1 METARRRSLY
11 PGRMKQLQ
19 QRIER
24 LVAWGNGT
32 LPGRTLVRYAER
44 HGGLIA
50 SGLAYSLLFAFFAG
64 VWTLFSILGLV
75 VSGNQDLLG
84 QLIAVLNRAVPGL
97 VSSGGSDNGVVS
109 SATLT
114 RASTT
119 LTWTGA
125 VSLVAFWWTITGWMG
140 ATRSGVRDM
149 FDHTG
154 DEPNMVRA
162 RLRDTG
168 AALLV
173 GALFVVSAAMMA
185 LAAGAA
191 KLVANLL
198 GVGGGSIWTSFTI
211 DIAGFVVTVA
221 ADTLLLAVIFGIVTR
236 VQSTHGHAWLVS
248 LLGGVAIAVLQ
259 VLGTRLLSG
268 ASSNPLLAPFAA
280 IIGVLIWF
288 NLISQ
293 IVMVS
298 SALLAQLTADSECR
312 RVS

>member
-1 METARRRSLY
+1 
-11 PGRMKQLQ
+11 MKQLQ

-24 LVAWGNGT
+24 LVAWWNGT
-32 LPGRTLVRYAER
+32 LPGRTLARYAER

-64 VWTLFSILGLV
+64 VWTLFSILGLI
-75 VSGNQDLLG
+75 VSGNQNLLG
-84 QLIAVLNRAVPGL
+84 QLITVLNRAVPGL
-97 VSSGGSDNGVVS
+97 VSSGGSGNGVVS

-114 RASTT
+114 QASTT

-149 FDHTG
+149 FDRTG

-236 VQSTHGHAWLVS
+236 VPSTPRHAWTVS
-248 LLGGVAIAVLQ
+248 LLGGAAIAVLQ
-259 VLGTRLLSG
+259 VLGTRLLGG

-293 IVMVS
+293 IVMLS
-298 SALLAQLTADSECR
+298 SALLAQLTADRAR
-312 RVS
+312 RAEVS